1 MKSTIFALLFS
12 IIANYQLFPQ
22 LNALAKEEVKT
33 IQIGKDKV
41 KALIK
46 TTKKTKLGL
55 KDTPKENAKI
65 ISFVPDNA
73 LVDVINV
80 SPKENITDAV
90 NWFKI
95 KYQKQVGWIDGAN
108 LNFNFSKTTKPQI
121 KYGFFEAIEWGDYCH
136 LKIKNEKGNEESYW
150 IFSTDVEKLKPIDI
164 NNETSYKKFKGK
176 KIKLE
181 IIENIQWIHECNC
194 LYFLED
200 VKSLKI
206 IN

>member
-1 MKSTIFALLFS
+1 MKSTIFALLLSF
-12 IIANYQLFPQ
+12 IANYQLFPR
-22 LNALAKEEVKT
+22 LNAIAKEEFKT
-33 IQIGKDKV
+33 IQVGKDKV
-41 KALIK
+41 KALVK

-55 KDTPKENAKI
+55 KEKPKENAKI
-65 ISFVPDNA
+65 ISFVPNNA

-108 LNFNFSKTTKPQI
+108 LNFNFSKTIKTQI
-121 KYGFFEAIEWGDYCH
+121 KYGFFEGIEWGDYCH
-136 LKIKNEKGNEESYW
+136 IKIKKEKGNEESYW

-164 NNETSYKKFKGK
+164 NNEASYNKLKGK

-194 LYFLED
+194 LYVLKD